1 METKTSQQQSVK
13 ALLYFAVITA
23 LDLKEEEKCED
34 GLSKYNNNAGILGVI
49 LNKKSIF
56 ALVVAASGVAAE
68 DDGVKRRRSEFET
81 WVPLIVSGCGDVEL
95 TLSLR
100 SLISFSILLIR
111 SLKIFKYSSD

>member
-49 LNKKSIF
+49 LNMNELAKQFVLGEERQNK
-56 ALVVAASGVAAE
+56 A
-68 DDGVKRRRSEFET
+68 VKGRMKQ
-81 WVPLIVSGCGDVEL
+81 D
-95 TLSLR
+95 
-100 SLISFSILLIR
+100 
-111 SLKIFKYSSD
+111 